1 MSFGAIV
8 LLAIG
13 LAMDAAAVSA
23 GRGLATPHVRAR
35 HVLRVAV
42 FFGGAQALMPALG
55 WLLGRRVGPLVQAW
69 DHWIAFGLLAAIGA
83 KMLWEARAAASDDA
97 PGEPEADIFGTKV
110 MLVLAVATSLDALAV
125 GVTFPMLDVPLV
137 SSLAT
142 IGLTTAVLSALA
154 LFAGHRFGAVL
165 GKRLDAL
172 GGVVLIGLGIKI
184 LLDHLGAA

>member
-1 MSFGAIV
+1 
-8 LLAIG
+8 
-13 LAMDAAAVSA
+13 
-23 GRGLATPHVRAR
+23 
-35 HVLRVAV
+35 
-42 FFGGAQALMPALG
+42 
-55 WLLGRRVGPLVQAW
+55 
-69 DHWIAFGLLAAIGA
+69 
-83 KMLWEARAAASDDA
+83 MLWEARAAASDDP
-97 PGEPEADIFGTKV
+97 PGEPEADPFGTKV

-172 GGVVLIGLGIKI
+172 GGVC
-184 LLDHLGAA
+184 